1 MKIIKK
7 IILIYLKLPFLP
19 NNNKINYKDL
29 NFKQIDF
36 TNYKQVKS
44 FIFKEN
50 FYKLKNDYVINF
62 DFLNFSKNLGGKIG
76 INLSR
81 KNIILW
87 FKINKNKINYP
98 WNKDFASKRLIN
110 ILYNYEFITSSSSV
124 TEKKILNKIVLFHI
138 NRVLFEFNNK
148 KFTNITSYDLKAAI
162 LASFL
167 VNKFNKKFLF
177 LIDYI
182 LDNQIDKFGMH
193 KSYNLLEHAKFINNL
208 TEIKNIFLYF
218 DYEIPKNLNSSVLV
232 MSSILNQYFH
242 LNGSL
247 PLFNGTNNNY
257 TEKIYNSI
265 NKDEYL
271 KLRSFLDNNNGIAFY
286 IDTKKRIFFDVV
298 QPNKDEVSSTLSSG
312 TLSFELSADAEKI
325 ITNCGASESMGKNPE
340 FLRYSAAHSTLILQ
354 NTNISEIKEK
364 NPYIKFPQ
372 KVSFNREDSEN
383 FTTLQGSHNGY
394 VKKFSKIIKRKL
406 KINKNDFILEGED
419 SVISLKTLSNKIVY
433 HIRFHLMPGITYNL
447 TNNKKNIILKTPLNN
462 MWLFKSESQLHIE
475 DSIYVDKNKTHQIK
489 QIVIKGLAIKNKEV
503 EKWSIQ
509 KI

>member
-87 FKINKNKINYP
+87 FKINKNKIKYP

-208 TEIKNIFLYF
+208 TEIKNI
-218 DYEIPKNLNSSVLV
+218 
-232 MSSILNQYFH
+232 
-242 LNGSL
+242 
-247 PLFNGTNNNY
+247 
-257 TEKIYNSI
+257 
-265 NKDEYL
+265 
-271 KLRSFLDNNNGIAFY
+271 
-286 IDTKKRIFFDVV
+286 
-298 QPNKDEVSSTLSSG
+298 
-312 TLSFELSADAEKI
+312 
-325 ITNCGASESMGKNPE
+325 
-340 FLRYSAAHSTLILQ
+340 
-354 NTNISEIKEK
+354 
-364 NPYIKFPQ
+364 
-372 KVSFNREDSEN
+372 
-383 FTTLQGSHNGY
+383 
-394 VKKFSKIIKRKL
+394 
-406 KINKNDFILEGED
+406 
-419 SVISLKTLSNKIVY
+419 
-433 HIRFHLMPGITYNL
+433 
-447 TNNKKNIILKTPLNN
+447 
-462 MWLFKSESQLHIE
+462 
-475 DSIYVDKNKTHQIK
+475 
-489 QIVIKGLAIKNKEV
+489 
-503 EKWSIQ
+503 
-509 KI
+509 